1 MSTSPRAIFAD
12 GSVLLCSI
20 VSLVQSLDFL
30 LELFSNAVDFLLVLL
45 VHLQLVLIHVEF
57 GDLHQLVGTDEFI
70 SHGTL
75 AGSEDINFNE
85 RLGWKLFNDQA
96 VVI

>member
-30 LELFSNAVDFLLVLL
+30 LELFSNAVDFLLVSRHMEGIVTLRD
-45 VHLQLVLIHVEF
+45 VL
-57 GDLHQLVGTDEFI
+57 
-70 SHGTL
+70 S
-75 AGSEDINFNE
+75 
-85 RLGWKLFNDQA
+85 DQN
-96 VVI
+96 